1 MATKFDSGYVSKYPV
16 DLWMWTARADNIP
29 VAHRLTALSGLS
41 PTGSIGATTI
51 NDFWCSEN
59 TLGFSVTLPIKLVR
73 YE

>member
-41 PTGSIGATTI
+41 PTGSTRATT
-51 NDFWCSEN
+51 
-59 TLGFSVTLPIKLVR
+59 TK
-73 YE
+73 